1 MSDKFR
7 RIGALAG
14 VAVLF
19 GIYVVTL
26 ISAILQKES
35 TGGLFIASLY
45 CTFVVPVWVFVLQA
59 IYNRTHKDAIGKAEL
74 KKLANEK
81 DAAEGTAEKTGE
93 AAEEAAEKTAE
104 AATDSAAEN
113 ATEEGTDK

>member
-7 RIGALAG
+7 RIGAWAG
-14 VAVLF
+14 IVVLL

-45 CTFVVPVWVFVLQA
+45 CTFVVPVWIFVLQA
-59 IYNRTHKDAIGKAEL
+59 IYNRTHKDAVGKAEI
-74 KKLANEK
+74 KKMAGEK
-81 DAAEGTAEKTGE
+81 EEGTVPDQDAAEEKT
-93 AAEEAAEKTAE
+93 EET
-104 AATDSAAEN
+104 N
-113 ATEEGTDK
+113 V

>member
-7 RIGALAG
+7 RIGAWAG
-14 VAVLF
+14 IVVLF

-45 CTFVVPVWVFVLQA
+45 CTFVIPVWIFVLQA
-59 IYNRTHKDAIGKAEL
+59 IYNRTHKDAVGKADL
-74 KKLANEK
+74 KKLAHNAFKGAETNVTEK
-81 DAAEGTAEKTGE
+81 REKE
-93 AAEEAAEKTAE
+93 ENVAEEQK
-104 AATDSAAEN
+104 
-113 ATEEGTDK
+113 

>member
-7 RIGALAG
+7 RIGAWIG
-14 VAVLF
+14 IVVLL

-45 CTFVVPVWVFVLQA
+45 CTFVVPTWIFVLQA
-59 IYNRTHKDAIGKAEL
+59 VYNRTHKDAVGKSEI
-74 KKLANEK
+74 KKLAEQTGK
-81 DAAEGTAEKTGE
+81 KTVSE
-93 AAEEAAEKTAE
+93 MQEQEVKKEE
-104 AATDSAAEN
+104 N
-113 ATEEGTDK
+113 VM